1 MQCTTASCCSVVSH
15 ADVLWHHGPQA
26 AAGQA
31 LMHNASV
38 LLGDGHVLRIQECI
52 KPLCSCTQ
60 AVPKPQVSDVLFA
73 QVQMCLLLL
82 LSCLDDPS

>member
-1 MQCTTASCCSVVSH
+1 MSH

-38 LLGDGHVLRIQECI
+38 LLGDGHILRIQERN
-52 KPLCSCTQ
+52 KPPCSGTQ
-60 AVPKPQVSDVLFA
+60 AVSKAQASDVSFA
-73 QVQMCLLLL
+73 QAQMCLLLL
-82 LSCLDDPS
+82 LSC